1 MFSPLVIAMQ
11 GYMPYLRQYMPSF
24 MTPQQTI
31 VVPERGYGSYFQ
43 GSSYYYPQWAPQS
56 GPLSYIF
63 GFSLF
68 MFIVFLILVFIQYTL
83 FPVFSLSPNDNG
95 LIPIPTASDRQ
106 LAYPNAP
113 AAADLSGNFK
123 DVPPCTYTVGMDV
136 FLSGNFQASTI
147 PRVIL
152 YRSSGRVSWESSS
165 VEIRDYDSQILQKF
179 PDTNI
184 LVWLDPMKND
194 LFVSAITTNSQ
205 NETQVETTSAIE
217 NVPVKHVFRVMI
229 VFTRTFL
236 EVYINGKLEKT
247 MTFEGNLITIADTAY
262 FYPVIANIG
271 SSVLISSLAFWPR
284 VLTAREARAYG
295 SPLTNDAFYAK
306 SAQ

>member
-1 MFSPLVIAMQ
+1 ME
-11 GYMPYLRQYMPSF
+11 GYMPYFRQYIPSYMMPEK
-24 MTPQQTI
+24 TI
-31 VVPERGYGSYFQ
+31 VVPQQGYGSYFQ

-83 FPVFSLSPNDNG
+83 YPVFSLSPNDNG
-95 LIPIPTASDRQ
+95 LIPIPTSSDRQ

-113 AAADLSGNFK
+113 AAADVSGNFM
-123 DVPPCTYTVGMDV
+123 DVPPCTYTLGMDV

-147 PRVIL
+147 PRVML
-152 YRSSGRVSWESSS
+152 YRAPERVSMGYAVNDINGSLLSS
-165 VEIRDYDSQILQKF
+165 F

-184 LVWLDPMKND
+184 LVWLDPIKND
-194 LFVSAITTNSQ
+194 LFVSVVTTDSENR
-205 NETQVETTSAIE
+205 TKLETTSAIE

-229 VFTRTFL
+229 VFTSTFL
-236 EVYINGKLEKT
+236 EIYINGKLEKT
-247 MTFEGNLITIADTAY
+247 MSFKGTLITIADTAA
-262 FYPVIANIG
+262 FYPVISNIG
-271 SSVLISSLAFWPR
+271 SSVLLSNLAFWPR